1 MLPGN
6 QYRFFSWVC
15 KFSLLEALGKKQN
28 ETKTLN
34 YEFIF
39 CVTVGKGWT
48 NAVKRILFW
57 YHSEGSVSLQP
68 RLTAVQQWGWPG
80 WDACSLLG
88 RPAPATAAACLCSSS
103 ARSAQCSQAHRWGFK
118 WGQDPWKS
126 AGKWNLANRQH
137 PSVQPELR
145 SRIQRI
151 ITTNWLWFGF
161 IQHLVLIFKC
171 LVLGTAPNL
180 TLVLNCTA
188 CLGIFKENVNSCGLD
203 SLLFFRL
210 SACF

>member
-118 WGQDPWKS
+118 WGQDPW
-126 AGKWNLANRQH
+126 
-137 PSVQPELR
+137 E
-145 SRIQRI
+145 
-151 ITTNWLWFGF
+151 
-161 IQHLVLIFKC
+161 KC
-171 LVLGTAPNL
+171 WKVKPGQQTAPFCS
-180 TLVLNCTA
+180 TRTQEPDP
-188 CLGIFKENVNSCGLD
+188 ENNNYKLAVVWVYSASC
-203 SLLFFRL
+203 SHF
-210 SACF
+210 

>member
-1 MLPGN
+1 M
-6 QYRFFSWVC
+6 S
-15 KFSLLEALGKKQN
+15 
-28 ETKTLN
+28 
-34 YEFIF
+34 
-39 CVTVGKGWT
+39 
-48 NAVKRILFW
+48 
-57 YHSEGSVSLQP
+57 
-68 RLTAVQQWGWPG
+68 
-80 WDACSLLG
+80 ACSPDWPLFSSEAGQAKML
-88 RPAPATAAACLCSSS
+88 AACWGGLRQLLQQHACAPHLHGQHSVHRHTDGDSSG
-103 ARSAQCSQAHRWGFK
+103 AKIPG
-118 WGQDPWKS
+118 KS

-188 CLGIFKENVNSCGLD
+188 CLGVFKENVNSCGLD
-203 SLLFFRL
+203 SLLFLRL